1 MDSDE
6 IISEQDSISSQEDQ
20 QMQVE
25 DVVEEKEIPKK
36 KRST

>member
-6 IISEQDSISSQEDQ
+6 IISEQDSISSEGDQ

-25 DVVEEKEIPKK
+25 IVVEQQLMTKK
-36 KRST
+36 KKST